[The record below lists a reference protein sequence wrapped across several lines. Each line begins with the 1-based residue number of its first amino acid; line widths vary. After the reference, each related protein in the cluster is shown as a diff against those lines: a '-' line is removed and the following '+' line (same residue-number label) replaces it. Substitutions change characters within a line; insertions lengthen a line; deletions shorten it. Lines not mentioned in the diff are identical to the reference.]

1 MPSKNRDFYS
11 THTWRKI
18 RLQVLERDN
27 WQCQIRRKGC
37 TELATQVDHIV
48 PVTKGGA
55 KFDPRNLRAA
65 CHKCNNGRI
74 NRRTDDRWMYGPT
87 HITLVMGPPAAGKN
101 THVQQHAQPG
111 DLIVDY
117 DAIAESLGA
126 TSHTHGQALHPAITA
141 ARNAI
146 LRQLRKGET
155 GAARAW
161 ILSANPEADRRF
173 PYHECVIVDPGI
185 DQVLEN
191 ARAAHR
197 PRDYMDAIHAWYRT
211 RQAPLGN
218 EPSRAW

>member
-1 MPSKNRDFYS
+1 VPSKQRDFYS

-18 RLQVLERDN
+18 RLQVLDRDQ

-55 KFDPRNLRAA
+55 KFDPHNLRAS

-74 NRRTDDRWMYGPT
+74 NRRRDDQWMYGPT
-87 HITLVMGPPAAGKN
+87 RITLVMGPPAGGKSTYVN
-101 THVQQHAQPG
+101 KHAQPG

-117 DAIAESLGA
+117 DAIATSLGA
-126 TSHTHGQALHPAITA
+126 TSHTYGQALHPAVNA

-146 LRQLRKGET
+146 LRQLRRGEA
-155 GAARAW
+155 GATRAW

-173 PYHECVIVDPGI
+173 PYHELVVIDPGEDNAI
-185 DQVLEN
+185 AN

-197 PRDYMDAIHAWYRT
+197 PSDYLEAIRKWYVE
-211 RQAPLGN
+211 RQPPVSNAS
-218 EPSRAW
+218 SREW